1 MDSIRTTMYKFFE
14 LPFHKRIEIAKKL
27 KIYNETDLELKPLE
41 TTQKWGKQIVDE
53 KLIDQLNNFICL

>member
-1 MDSIRTTMYKFFE
+1 MDSIRATMYKFFE

-27 KIYNETDLELKPLE
+27 EIFKETDLNMKPLE
-41 TTQKWGKQIVDE
+41 ATQKWGKQIIDE